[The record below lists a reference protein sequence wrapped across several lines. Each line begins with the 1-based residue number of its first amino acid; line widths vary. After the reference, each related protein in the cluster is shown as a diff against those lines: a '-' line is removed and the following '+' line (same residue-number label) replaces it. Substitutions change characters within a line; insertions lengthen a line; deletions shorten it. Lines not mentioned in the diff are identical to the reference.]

1 MSKQLDQRW
10 RLFLILAGMFLAA
23 GLALGSGA
31 AAQGTAPG
39 DGETLP
45 VDSVGDNDLEQR
57 LNEVL
62 GQIEIF
68 SQVNATVSRGVVV
81 LTGEVETA
89 AARENVEQL
98 VTRFEGVLYVV
109 NRVEQRLELET
120 RLTPALEK
128 VRQFWNKGLEYLPLI
143 GISLLLIL
151 LFWLIAFVLTKWEVL
166 YRWLGGETLLGN
178 LIRQV
183 LRMVL
188 LLMGLLLALEILDL
202 TSLMG
207 ALLGTAGLF
216 GLALGFAFRD
226 IVENYL
232 AGALLSIKS
241 PFRLNDLVSIGQDQG
256 VIVRLNSRELV
267 IMTLDGDHVRIPNA
281 MVYKSVIKNYTSNPR
296 RRFQF
301 SLGVG
306 MDERLLEVQEVGLR
320 TLKAMP
326 GVMDD
331 PPPTMLVAQVGDFS
345 MVVSF
350 FGWVDQ
356 RQADFLKVRSEAM
369 RLVKQ
374 AFDQAGIEMPEP
386 SQTVNLLQVPREE
399 RHPTA
404 DLSVMEDEVR
414 EADVGVVHQ
423 LDQQI
428 EEDQAASRER
438 NLLAED
444 KRRG

>member
-1 MSKQLDQRW
+1 M
-10 RLFLILAGMFLAA
+10 LAGVFLAA
-23 GLALGSGA
+23 GLALAGSA
-31 AAQGTAPG
+31 VAQGPAPG
-39 DGETLP
+39 DGEALP
-45 VDSVGDNDLEQR
+45 VASVEDSDLEQK

-62 GQIEIF
+62 GQIETF
-68 SQVNATVSRGVVV
+68 AQVNATVSRGVVV
-81 LTGEVETA
+81 LTGQVETA
-89 AARENVEQL
+89 AARENVQQL
-98 VTRFEGVLYVV
+98 VSRFEGVLYVI
-109 NRVEQRLELET
+109 NRVQQRLEIET

-143 GISLLLIL
+143 GISLLLIV
-151 LFWLIAFVLTKWEVL
+151 LFWLIAFILTKWEVL

-241 PFRLNDLVSIGQDQG
+241 PFRLNDFVSIGQDEG
-256 VIVRLNSRELV
+256 VIIRLNSRELV
-267 IMTLDGDHVRIPNA
+267 IMTLDGNHVRIPNA
-281 MVYKSVIKNYTSNPR
+281 TVYKSVIKNYTSNPR

-306 MDERLLEVQEVGLR
+306 MDERLLEVQDVGLR
-320 TLKAMP
+320 TLNAMP

-331 PPPTMLVAQVGDFS
+331 PSPAMLVEQVGDFS

-369 RLVKQ
+369 RLVKR
-374 AFDQAGIEMPEP
+374 AFDQVGIEMPEP
-386 SQTVNLLQVPREE
+386 SQTVHLLQVPREE
-399 RHPTA
+399 RLASA
-404 DLSVMEDEVR
+404 DLAEVEDEAKK
-414 EADVGVVHQ
+414 ADVGVVHQ

-428 EEDQAASRER
+428 QEDQAASRER
-438 NLLAED
+438 NLLARD
-444 KRRG
+444 KGSG

>member
-1 MSKQLDQRW
+1 MSKRLDRW
-10 RLFLILAGMFLAA
+10 GRLFLMPAGVFLAVV
-23 GLALGSGA
+23 LALVGSAMDLGA
-31 AAQGTAPG
+31 AQAAG
-39 DGETLP
+39 DALP
-45 VDSVGDNDLEQR
+45 VASVGDSVLENR
-57 LNEVL
+57 LNRVL
-62 GQIEIF
+62 GQIEDF
-68 SQVNATVSRGVVV
+68 ANVKATVSEGVVV

-89 AARENVEQL
+89 AAKENVKQL
-98 VTRFEGVLYVV
+98 VSRFEGVLYVV
-109 NRVEQRLELET
+109 NQVEQRLEIET

-128 VRQFWNKGLEYLPLI
+128 VRQFWDKGLEYLPLI
-143 GISLLLIL
+143 GISLLLII
-151 LFWLIAFVLTKWEVL
+151 LFWLVAFILTKWEVL

-241 PFRLNDLVSIGQDQG
+241 PFRLNDFVSIGPDQG
-256 VIVRLNSRELV
+256 VIVRFNSRELV
-267 IMTLDGDHVRIPNA
+267 LMTLDGNHLRIPNA
-281 MVYKSVIKNYTSNPR
+281 TVYKNVIRNYTSNPR

-320 TLKAMP
+320 TLNAMP
-326 GVMDD
+326 GVMDN
-331 PPPTMLVAQVGDFS
+331 PPPTMLVEQVGDFS
-345 MVVSF
+345 MVISF

-369 RLVKQ
+369 RLVKR
-374 AFDQAGIEMPEP
+374 AFDQAGIEMPQP
-386 SQTVNLLQVPREE
+386 SQTVHLLQAPREE
-399 RHPTA
+399 RHAPA
-404 DLSVMEDEVR
+404 DLAAMEDEAR
-414 EADVGVVHQ
+414 KADVAVVHQ

-428 EEDQAASRER
+428 EEDQAASREK
-438 NLLAED
+438 NLLPTD
-444 KRRG
+444 KGRG